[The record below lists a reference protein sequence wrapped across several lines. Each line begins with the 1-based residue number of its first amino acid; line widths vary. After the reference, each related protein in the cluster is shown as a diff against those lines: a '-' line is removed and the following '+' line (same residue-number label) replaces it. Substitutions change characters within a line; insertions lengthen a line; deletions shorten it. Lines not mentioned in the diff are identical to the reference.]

1 MKRQVKVEMVMNLNC
16 SSEEYDDIINLLNH
30 HIEEL
35 IDLDEFPEIENIHN
49 VFIREEKGL

>member
-1 MKRQVKVEMVMNLNC
+1 MKRQVKVEMVMNLDC
-16 SSEEYDDIINLLNH
+16 SKKEYDDILNILNY

-35 IDLDEFPEIENIHN
+35 VDLDEFPEIENIHS

>member
-16 SSEEYDDIINLLNH
+16 SSEEYDDIIRLLNH

-35 IDLDEFPEIENIHN
+35 IDLDEFPEIENVHN